1 VVVASAAPSAAAQ
14 PAPAAVN
21 GHAVRRFFI
30 TINSRRSEV
39 LVEEIS

>member
-1 VVVASAAPSAAAQ
+1 VVVASPAPSAAQ

-21 GHAVRRFFI
+21 GHGVRRFFI

-39 LVEEIS
+39 LVEEIG